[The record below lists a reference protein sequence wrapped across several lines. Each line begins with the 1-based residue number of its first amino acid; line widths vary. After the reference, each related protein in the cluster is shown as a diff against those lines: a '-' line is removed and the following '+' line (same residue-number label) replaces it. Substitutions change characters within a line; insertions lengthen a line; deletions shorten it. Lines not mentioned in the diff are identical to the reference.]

1 MENKEQKQA
10 IEHYAKRTEYI
21 LKAYVGIHN
30 DFFNKTGTFISL
42 FKNWF
47 KKIDYEK
54 WYQDTSRVFYEI
66 SSALGDAQSFKEK
79 TSNLLGE
86 NQKNF
91 IDCLIEYQVALWKTL
106 KIFLKITYESWQ
118 ASKSFKQ
125 NSLTFKDF
133 NADMKEYKK
142 SIDEYSTIG
151 SKLMVLYEKTRDE
164 K

>member
-1 MENKEQKQA
+1 MENKEQRQIIK
-10 IEHYAKRTEYI
+10 HYAEKTEHT
-21 LKAYVGIHN
+21 LKEYVGIHN
-30 DFFNKTGTFISL
+30 NFFNKTGTFISL

-54 WYQDTSRVFYEI
+54 CYQDTSKVFHDI
-66 SSALGDAQSFKEK
+66 SLTCDDTKSFKEK
-79 TSNLLGE
+79 TYDHLDE
-86 NQKNF
+86 NQKKF
-91 IDCLIEYQVALWKTL
+91 INCLIEYQVALFKTL

-125 NSLTFKDF
+125 NNLTFKDF
-133 NADMKEYKK
+133 NANMKEYEKL
-142 SIDEYSTIG
+142 IDEYSAIG